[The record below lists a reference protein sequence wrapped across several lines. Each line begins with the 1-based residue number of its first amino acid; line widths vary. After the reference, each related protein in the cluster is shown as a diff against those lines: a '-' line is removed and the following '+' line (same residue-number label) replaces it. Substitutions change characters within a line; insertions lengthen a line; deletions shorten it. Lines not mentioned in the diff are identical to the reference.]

1 MVDCM
6 EKYGHFIPI
15 PSILSTQLV
24 AQAFIVGVFLLDEL
38 SRTIINDRDPRFF
51 HSFWQ
56 EINSLQGST
65 LNLSTTY
72 HPQTDG

>member
-6 EKYGHFIPI
+6 AKYCHFIPL
-15 PSILSTQLV
+15 PSILSTERV
-24 AQAFIVGVFLLDEL
+24 ALALIVGVFLLDEL

>member
-38 SRTIINDRDPRFF
+38 SRTIINDHDP
-51 HSFWQ
+51 
-56 EINSLQGST
+56 
-65 LNLSTTY
+65 
-72 HPQTDG
+72 